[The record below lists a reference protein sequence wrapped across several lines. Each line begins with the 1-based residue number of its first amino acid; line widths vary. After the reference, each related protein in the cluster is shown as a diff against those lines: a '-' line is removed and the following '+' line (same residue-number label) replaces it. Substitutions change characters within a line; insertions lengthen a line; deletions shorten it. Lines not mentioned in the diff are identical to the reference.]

1 MSFLLL
7 WPTLKLLR
15 YFVGLKKCID
25 QVYTMYLPKN
35 MHPFV
40 YLSLKLD
47 PKCVDVN
54 VHPTKHEVNFLHE
67 DRIIEQITVA
77 LEQKLLGSNNSR
89 MFYTQNK
96 LPNICIPVV
105 NKGISPAT
113 AGRSDKQLVRTDS
126 GEQKL
131 EKFFG
136 APTKRQMEQ
145 ANESLNE
152 EEFKNLNAEFLQQNA
167 SFESRIANNSIRDVV
182 EVEGKKGAEDEEEVS
197 VVIQRYNKSR

>member
-1 MSFLLL
+1 
-7 WPTLKLLR
+7 
-15 YFVGLKKCID
+15 
-25 QVYTMYLPKN
+25 

-54 VHPTKHEVNFLHE
+54 VHPTKHEVSFLHE
-67 DRIIEQITVA
+67 DRIVEQITLA

-96 LPNICIPVV
+96 LPNICVPVLD
-105 NKGISPAT
+105 KATSATT

-136 APTKRQMEQ
+136 APTKRQTEQ

-152 EEFKNLNAEFLQQNA
+152 EEFKNLNSEFLQRNA
-167 SFESRIANNSIRDVV
+167 SFESRIADKSIRNAV
-182 EVEGKKGAEDEEEVS
+182 EVEGKKDAEDEEEGS
-197 VVIQRYNKSR
+197 IVIQRYDKSK